1 MLNVFQGLRIHP
13 QVINQHV
20 NNELPFMASENIVI
34 AVVNHGGN
42 RQVRFFI
49 SQSHGLSSV
58 ILISNWILFQ
68 ECHEKIRVLSFEV
81 KKEIVETGCRNNLIE
96 KLEKDPYFANIVP
109 ELSTIL
115 DPKTFTGCAS
125 AQVLTGK

>member
-1 MLNVFQGLRIHP
+1 MEEIGRYDFSHHQLGQSKITSILNWL
-13 QVINQHV
+13 
-20 NNELPFMASENIVI
+20 
-34 AVVNHGGN
+34 
-42 RQVRFFI
+42 
-49 SQSHGLSSV
+49 
-58 ILISNWILFQ
+58 LFQ

-125 AQVLTGK
+125 AQVPT